1 MRGWTFSSAGFCA
14 DGLSRRRA
22 LAVVGKRNKA
32 REERGKKHAR
42 SEERSAEGSFICKQY
57 ESATICR
64 DRQLRKGALMT
75 EKKPLVAADATL
87 EQIRDQFKNDRYAT
101 ESLGA
106 VIEEAREGY
115 ARVSMEVGLQH
126 RNAMGAVMGGV
137 YFTLGDY
144 SFAIA
149 SNVGQPP
156 TVSVNNSIDY
166 LTAAKGDRLVA
177 ECHMEKAGRAMC
189 FARIDVRDG
198 EGRLCAR
205 MNVTG
210 ARV

>member
-1 MRGWTFSSAGFCA
+1 M
-14 DGLSRRRA
+14 
-22 LAVVGKRNKA
+22 
-32 REERGKKHAR
+32 E
-42 SEERSAEGSFICKQY
+42 
-57 ESATICR
+57 
-64 DRQLRKGALMT
+64 
-75 EKKPLVAADATL
+75 EKKPLVAGDAAL
-87 EQIRDQFKNDRYAT
+87 EDIRAQFKNDRYAT

-106 VIEEAREGY
+106 VIEDAGEGF
-115 ARVSMEVGLQH
+115 ARVAMEICPQH

-144 SFAIA
+144 AFAIA

-156 TVSVNNSIDY
+156 TVSVSNSIDY
-166 LTAAKGDRLVA
+166 LSAAKGSRLVA
-177 ECHMEKAGRAMC
+177 ECRMEKSGRAMC

-198 EGRLCAR
+198 EDRLCAR

>member
-1 MRGWTFSSAGFCA
+1 
-14 DGLSRRRA
+14 
-22 LAVVGKRNKA
+22 
-32 REERGKKHAR
+32 
-42 SEERSAEGSFICKQY
+42 
-57 ESATICR
+57 
-64 DRQLRKGALMT
+64 MT

-87 EQIRDQFKNDRYAT
+87 GQIQDQFKNDRYAT

-106 VIEEAREGY
+106 AIEEAREGY
-115 ARVSMEVGLQH
+115 ARVSMEVGPQH
-126 RNAMGAVMGGV
+126 RNVMGAVMGGV

-177 ECHMEKAGRAMC
+177 ECRMEKAGRAMC

-205 MNVTG
+205 INVTG

>member
-1 MRGWTFSSAGFCA
+1 MRG
-14 DGLSRRRA
+14 
-22 LAVVGKRNKA
+22 K
-32 REERGKKHAR
+32 
-42 SEERSAEGSFICKQY
+42 ERSAEGPFICKQY
-57 ESATICR
+57 ESATIGR
-64 DRQLRKGALMT
+64 DGQLRKGAPMT
-75 EKKPLVAADATL
+75 EKKPLLAADATL

-115 ARVSMEVGLQH
+115 ARVSMEIGPQH

-189 FARIDVRDG
+189 FARIDVCDG
-198 EGRLCAR
+198 EERLCAR

>member
-1 MRGWTFSSAGFCA
+1 M
-14 DGLSRRRA
+14 
-22 LAVVGKRNKA
+22 
-32 REERGKKHAR
+32 EEKNA
-42 SEERSAEGSFICKQY
+42 
-57 ESATICR
+57 
-64 DRQLRKGALMT
+64 
-75 EKKPLVAADATL
+75 LVASDASL
-87 EQIRDQFKNDRYAT
+87 EEIRAQFKNDRYAT

-106 VIEEAREGY
+106 VIEEAGEGF
-115 ARVSMEVGLQH
+115 ARVGMVVDSRH

-144 SFAIA
+144 AFAIA

-156 TVSVNNSIDY
+156 TVSVSNSIDY
-166 LTAAKGDRLVA
+166 LAAAKGDCLVA
-177 ECHMEKAGRAMC
+177 ECRMEKTGRSMC
-189 FARIDVRDG
+189 FARVDLLDG

>member
-1 MRGWTFSSAGFCA
+1 MPRKISPESEAQ
-14 DGLSRRRA
+14 
-22 LAVVGKRNKA
+22 KR
-32 REERGKKHAR
+32 
-42 SEERSAEGSFICKQY
+42 SFTCRQY
-57 ESATICR
+57 GSATIR
-64 DRQLRKGALMT
+64 KNGQLRKRVLMNQ
-75 EKKPLVAADATL
+75 KKPLVAADATL
-87 EQIRDQFKNDRYAT
+87 EQVRERFKNDRYAT

-106 VIEEAREGY
+106 VIEEAHEGY
-115 ARVSMEVGLQH
+115 ARVSMEVGPQH

-166 LTAAKGDRLVA
+166 LTAAKGDHLVA

-189 FARIDVRDG
+189 FARIDVCDG

>member
-1 MRGWTFSSAGFCA
+1 
-14 DGLSRRRA
+14 
-22 LAVVGKRNKA
+22 
-32 REERGKKHAR
+32 
-42 SEERSAEGSFICKQY
+42 
-57 ESATICR
+57 
-64 DRQLRKGALMT
+64 MT

-101 ESLGA
+101 ESL
-106 VIEEAREGY
+106 
-115 ARVSMEVGLQH
+115 
-126 RNAMGAVMGGV
+126 GAVMGGV

-189 FARIDVRDG
+189 FARIDVCDG

>member
-1 MRGWTFSSAGFCA
+1 
-14 DGLSRRRA
+14 
-22 LAVVGKRNKA
+22 
-32 REERGKKHAR
+32 
-42 SEERSAEGSFICKQY
+42 
-57 ESATICR
+57 
-64 DRQLRKGALMT
+64 MT

-87 EQIRDQFKNDRYAT
+87 EEIRDQFKNDRYAT

-115 ARVSMEVGLQH
+115 ARVSMEVGPQH

-149 SNVGQPP
+149 SNVGQSP

-177 ECHMEKAGRAMC
+177 ECHMEKAGRTMC
-189 FARIDVRDG
+189 FARIDVCDG

>member
-1 MRGWTFSSAGFCA
+1 
-14 DGLSRRRA
+14 
-22 LAVVGKRNKA
+22 
-32 REERGKKHAR
+32 
-42 SEERSAEGSFICKQY
+42 
-57 ESATICR
+57 
-64 DRQLRKGALMT
+64 MT

-115 ARVSMEVGLQH
+115 ARVSMRVGLQH

-189 FARIDVRDG
+189 FARIDVCDG

>member
-1 MRGWTFSSAGFCA
+1 MPMEA
-14 DGLSRRRA
+14 
-22 LAVVGKRNKA
+22 KN
-32 REERGKKHAR
+32 
-42 SEERSAEGSFICKQY
+42 
-57 ESATICR
+57 
-64 DRQLRKGALMT
+64 
-75 EKKPLVAADATL
+75 PLVAASATL
-87 EQIRDQFKNDRYAT
+87 EEVREQFKNDRYAT

-106 VIEEAREGY
+106 IVEDAGEGY
-115 ARVSMEVGLQH
+115 ALVSMEVGPQH

-144 SFAIA
+144 AFAVA
-149 SNVGQPP
+149 SNIGQPP

-166 LTAAKGDRLVA
+166 LTAAKGNRLVA
-177 ECHMEKAGRAMC
+177 ECRMEKAGRAMC